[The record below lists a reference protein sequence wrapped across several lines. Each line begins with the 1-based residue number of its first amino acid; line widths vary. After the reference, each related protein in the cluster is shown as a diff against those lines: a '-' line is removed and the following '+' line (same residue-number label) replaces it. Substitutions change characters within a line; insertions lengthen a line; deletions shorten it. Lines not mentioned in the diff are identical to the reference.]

1 MRVFPNGQYLGFRNV
16 NYKLLLVQLGMW
28 AMYVFSAIHVYYC
41 ECNKFLLPYILEFS
55 QLHIVFICIF
65 KHFL

>member
-16 NYKLLLVQLGMW
+16 NYKLLLVQL

-41 ECNKFLLPYILEFS
+41 EYNTLLLPYILECF
-55 QLHIVFICIF
+55 
-65 KHFL
+65 